1 MLYVLLCGNKDKN
14 VHRFEPR
21 GRKENEREK
30 GGEGKDRE
38 SYIYLYV
45 NSVVYKQ
52 FLSHDK
58 LKSM

>member
-1 MLYVLLCGNKDKN
+1 MYSNKDEN